1 MRELNECTAEVFRR
15 GEQRIKERRRKR
27 NRVFAVC
34 IPICLIAAVSSAIIF
49 PSMTP
54 EMGSDFLSQAAG
66 EAAGSAPESAACPY
80 TAAEIQGAG
89 LFPAEHDGKVTDR
102 SAVAELFSSVNSLFA
117 DADSNFLDANGN
129 LPAGED
135 FSAESFPAE
144 NPPADAANGNQEQ
157 TESASTWQGC
167 TITFT
172 AEDGSQA
179 VYRLNGN
186 TLVNV
191 TTGKTV
197 FLSDA
202 QAAELLAI
210 LGI

>member
-1 MRELNECTAEVFRR
+1 MRELNECMAEVFRR

-34 IPICLIAAVSSAIIF
+34 IPVCLIAAVSSAISL

-54 EMGSDFLSQAAG
+54 EMESDSLSQAVG

-80 TAAEIQGAG
+80 TAAEIQAG
-89 LFPAEHDGKVTDR
+89 TPPEHYEEVTDR
-102 SAVAELFSSVNSLFA
+102 LAVAELFSSVNSIFA

-144 NPPADAANGNQEQ
+144 NPPADAANGNQAQ
-157 TESASTWQGC
+157 TESASIWKGC

-172 AEDGSQA
+172 AEDSSQA
-179 VYRLNGN
+179 VYRLSGN

-191 TTGKTV
+191 ITGEAV
-197 FLSDA
+197 FLSNS
-202 QAAELLAI
+202 QAAGLLAV
-210 LGI
+210 LGLAE